1 MEYRNHG
8 NHNTYEVRNLSS
20 NFITNQGNEV
30 ISNGKVHHSLT
41 GNLFLHKNSKFGM
54 KRNLQNFHSWKE
66 LHFIKIFNL
75 TRPLRTKF
83 RISANLSLIRQK
95 WVLLHKNDVIKGWLV
110 LINIVF
116 SLQSRSF
123 EWAINHLTQNMIMI

>member
-41 GNLFLHKNSKFGM
+41 GYLF
-54 KRNLQNFHSWKE
+54 
-66 LHFIKIFNL
+66 
-75 TRPLRTKF
+75 
-83 RISANLSLIRQK
+83 
-95 WVLLHKNDVIKGWLV
+95 
-110 LINIVF
+110 
-116 SLQSRSF
+116 
-123 EWAINHLTQNMIMI
+123 

>member
-41 GNLFLHKNSKFGM
+41 GYLFYSENPKLA
-54 KRNLQNFHSWKE
+54 WKQISRI
-66 LHFIKIFNL
+66 FI
-75 TRPLRTKF
+75 PLRFTKAG
-83 RISANLSLIRQK
+83 RVWCSGAR
-95 WVLLHKNDVIKGWLV
+95 
-110 LINIVF
+110 
-116 SLQSRSF
+116 
-123 EWAINHLTQNMIMI
+123 ETHLATRLNGLTPSETKEFLKSPRFLKS